1 MTPVF
6 FANQT
11 EFRKWLEKNHKKEPE
26 LIVGFYKKDS
36 GKPNMTWSQSVDE
49 ALCFGW
55 IDGVRRSID
64 KESYCIRFTPRRPTS
79 RWSNINIKKVEELTL
94 QGLMQPAGIEIYKIR
109 KIEKSGISSYESEP
123 GKLDKEMTA
132 RFKSNK
138 VAWEF
143 FTRQAPSYQRT
154 ISHWI
159 VSAKQEKTK
168 LARLEKTIAA
178 SEKQNRIFY

>member
-11 EFRKWLEKNHKKEPE
+11 EFRMWLEKNHKKETE

-64 KESYCIRFTPRRPTS
+64 KDSYCIRFTPRRPTS
-79 RWSNINIKKVEELTL
+79 GWSTVNINKVEELTK
-94 QGLMQPAGIEIYKIR
+94 QGLIQEAGLEIYNRR
-109 KIEKSGISSYESEP
+109 KTDKSGIASYESEP
-123 GKLDKEMTA
+123 RQLDKEMLA

-138 VAWEF
+138 TAWAF

-154 ISHWI
+154 IKHWI
-159 VSAKQEKTK
+159 MSAKQDKTK
-168 LARLEKTIAA
+168 LARLDKLITA
-178 SEKQNRIFY
+178 SEKQNRIFN